1 MKALIDV
8 FAKDKETSKINT
20 PEGVMYIIGT
30 FDTENRA
37 RELADALNRMEGVS
51 AKITENE

>member
-1 MKALIDV
+1 
-8 FAKDKETSKINT
+8 
-20 PEGVMYIIGT
+20 MYIIGT